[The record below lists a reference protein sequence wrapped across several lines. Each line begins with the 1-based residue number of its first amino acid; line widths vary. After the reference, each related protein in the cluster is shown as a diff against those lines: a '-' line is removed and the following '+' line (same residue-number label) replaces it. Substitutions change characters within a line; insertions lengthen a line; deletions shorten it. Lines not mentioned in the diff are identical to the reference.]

1 MLDPNRNQLAGLEA
15 GLTGQV
21 MFSNDQMNGHGSGES
36 EKGDTKPKLLRFL
49 SYAPNADAKK
59 FDRGD
64 DYKEIQQYQ
73 LPQDM
78 NTMIDVEKVQEKLS
92 VYKGQLPF
100 PRLFFLG
107 VLAGWW
113 VGLAVI
119 LVVTI
124 AGGIPI
130 QTRTDWPCLTKL
142 AAGFFFPVA
151 IFLII
156 IFGGELFTGNAMSL
170 LIGLFARRVTVLELL
185 YNWSVVLVS
194 NFVGCVF
201 TVYMFGRLTN
211 LFEAEPF
218 LSYTKSVAV
227 YKIHLKP
234 EVAFLRAIPANAL
247 VCTSV
252 LVGQQAR
259 TMTGKLVSALC
270 DGVSSSNVPIPHLS
284 DPCLG
289 SWRTFPAFLL
299 LLYIGLIVFLALQ
312 AGMWFPIM
320 IFAISGFEHA
330 IANMAFIPLGLMYDA
345 DADYKNWLYQNL
357 ILVILGNIVGGGM
370 MIGGTAFYLFDWSRH
385 RKAAVSAGL
394 AAPTAAVPTEQVE
407 RHEAA
412 PAGAHKA

>member
-1 MLDPNRNQLAGLEA
+1 MLNPTAHDQLAGLEA
-15 GLTGQV
+15 GLNGQV
-21 MFSNDQMNGHGSGES
+21 MFNNQPVSGVKFGENS
-36 EKGDTKPKLLRFL
+36 TKAGAVEDDTKPKLLRFL

-259 TMTGKLVSALC
+259 TMTGKLVSACTDSLLKY
-270 DGVSSSNVPIPHLS
+270 SHILLIRF
-284 DPCLG
+284 LG
-289 SWRTFPAFLL
+289 SCIHFLFFSDLHPRRPACGFP
-299 LLYIGLIVFLALQ
+299 
-312 AGMWFPIM
+312 
-320 IFAISGFEHA
+320 S
-330 IANMAFIPLGLMYDA
+330 
-345 DADYKNWLYQNL
+345 
-357 ILVILGNIVGGGM
+357 
-370 MIGGTAFYLFDWSRH
+370 
-385 RKAAVSAGL
+385 
-394 AAPTAAVPTEQVE
+394 
-407 RHEAA
+407 
-412 PAGAHKA
+412 